1 MHEIEFDEVAYY
13 NKQNGTD
20 GRETFDALKSSKKV
34 KNAKKLYAEMIEN
47 LGSFLEDRWE
57 FILKLIL
64 ALKSLEKNLN
74 PQHRQIIFSSNRQL
88 EFFGISSTRQLDFC

>member
-47 LGSFLEDRWE
+47 LGSFLEDR
-57 FILKLIL
+57 
-64 ALKSLEKNLN
+64 
-74 PQHRQIIFSSNRQL
+74 
-88 EFFGISSTRQLDFC
+88 